1 MITLLI
7 PTINRSDFIHRLLQY
22 YHGQNFRGTI
32 AIGDSSNPFH
42 ADKNKETISRMEATL
57 DITYSEFPGKSD
69 SQVVKELLQSTTT
82 EFSAFLPDDDFLIP
96 DSLYNCAQFLH
107 CNSDYAAAHGVGLIL
122 ELDSNNAR
130 GNITAI
136 RKYDQPILEQ
146 STAETRLT
154 NLLSNYS
161 VSIFSVHRTA
171 SLTMMYSYLSDDFTD
186 RSLSGELLQ
195 CCLSAISGKTKEL
208 DSLYLIRQ
216 SHTQNYPDQFNWLT
230 KPDWATSYSLFTN
243 ALCEQLQY
251 HDQISQKK
259 AMHIV
264 TRSFWGYL
272 LASLNQDFDEHFT
285 PKKLNTIR
293 SSIKSRPLLYNMIKR
308 LLCISP
314 SRWNNVTVKK
324 LLEKSSKYK
333 SHFKPVYDVL
343 TDTNLTSVTKETP
356 NPNYPSEK

>member
-96 DSLYNCAQFLH
+96 DSLYSCAQFLH

-146 STAETRLT
+146 S
-154 NLLSNYS
+154 
-161 VSIFSVHRTA
+161 F
-171 SLTMMYSYLSDDFTD
+171 
-186 RSLSGELLQ
+186 
-195 CCLSAISGKTKEL
+195 
-208 DSLYLIRQ
+208 
-216 SHTQNYPDQFNWLT
+216 
-230 KPDWATSYSLFTN
+230 
-243 ALCEQLQY
+243 
-251 HDQISQKK
+251 
-259 AMHIV
+259 
-264 TRSFWGYL
+264 
-272 LASLNQDFDEHFT
+272 SLN
-285 PKKLNTIR
+285 R
-293 SSIKSRPLLYNMIKR
+293 R
-308 LLCISP
+308 
-314 SRWNNVTVKK
+314 
-324 LLEKSSKYK
+324 
-333 SHFKPVYDVL
+333 
-343 TDTNLTSVTKETP
+343 
-356 NPNYPSEK
+356 